1 MLYNLFPKI
10 EEEELL
16 PNSFYEASITL
27 TPNQTKTVQTKK
39 TLDKYAN
46 AYRCINPQQTV
57 SKWNPLIYKKD
68 YAT

>member
-39 TLDKYAN
+39 TLDKYPN
-46 AYRCINPQQTV
+46 AYRCINSQQTV
-57 SKWNPLIYKKD
+57 SKWNPVIYKKD